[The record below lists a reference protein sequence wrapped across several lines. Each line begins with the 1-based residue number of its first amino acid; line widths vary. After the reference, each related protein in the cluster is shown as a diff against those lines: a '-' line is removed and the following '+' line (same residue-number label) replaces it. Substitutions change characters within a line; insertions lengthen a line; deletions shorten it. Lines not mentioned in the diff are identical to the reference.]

1 MQIPLPNGD
10 VLVPDAEFREKAG
23 DVSERTGRDWDKQ
36 GCPFLMIGGKKYR
49 PLNDGLNWLAARVQR
64 RNPRRTSFPPSLR
77 RSTAPVTLPPVP
89 DTS

>member
-10 VLVPDAEFREKAG
+10 VLVPDAEFRKKAG
-23 DVSERTGRDWDKQ
+23 DVSDRTGRDWDQK

-49 PLNDGLNWLAARVQR
+49 PLNEALTWLGTRVER
-64 RNPRRTSFPPSLR
+64 RNQPRMSRLPG
-77 RSTAPVTLPPVP
+77 RSRAPVTLPTGPP